1 MTLRFRLSTAAAV
14 LLMLSA
20 AAVAIVPTASAA
32 TGTIC
37 DQYGTTTQGNYV
49 VMNNRW
55 GTTATQCINVTT
67 SGFQII
73 QQDGTGNL
81 SGAPVSYP
89 AIYIGCHYANCSPS
103 SPLPMQISAISS
115 ANTSVTT
122 TYPSSGTFDAAYDIW
137 INADTNVTGVQDTEI
152 MIWLNHTGST
162 QPVGSNTGA
171 TFSAAGRSWAVWVG
185 NNGGN
190 NVVSYVQAGITS
202 FNVDAMLFIRDA
214 ITRGSGFGTSSWYL
228 TSIQM
233 GFEPWIG
240 GVGLA
245 VNSFSATISGGGGGA
260 TPTPVRTATATPRT
274 SATPVRTA
282 TATPRTSATPV
293 RTATA
298 TPQTS
303 ATPVRTATATP
314 QTSATPV
321 RTATPAPSGAA
332 RCSATLRVD
341 NQWGN
346 GFTAT
351 VTVSNPGSVA
361 TKTWRVTWTWGGN
374 QSISSRWNATVTQSG
389 TAVTATNLSYN
400 GAIAGGGN
408 TTFGLQAGFS
418 GTNTVPTLTCSA
430 T

>member
-1 MTLRFRLSTAAAV
+1 MSLRFRLATAAAV

-20 AAVAIVPTASAA
+20 AAIAIVPMASAA

-55 GTTATQCINVTT
+55 GTSATQCINVTT

-89 AIYIGCHYANCSPS
+89 AIYIGCHYANCSPN
-103 SPLPMQISAISS
+103 SPLPRQISAISS

-152 MIWLNHTGST
+152 MIWLNHTGSI
-162 QPVGSNTGA
+162 QPVGSNTGS

-185 NNGGN
+185 NNGQN

-228 TSIQM
+228 TSMQM

-245 VNSFSATISGGGGGA
+245 VNSFSATIGGGGGGG
-260 TPTPVRTATATPRT
+260 TPTPTPRT

-282 TATPRTSATPV
+282 TPGTSATPV
-293 RTATA
+293 RTG
-298 TPQTS
+298 
-303 ATPVRTATATP
+303 
-314 QTSATPV
+314 
-321 RTATPAPSGAA
+321 TPAPSGAA

-374 QSISSRWNATVTQSG
+374 QSIVNRWNATVTQSG

-408 TTFGLQAGFS
+408 TTFGFQASFS